1 MAERLLLLDGHS
13 LAYRAFYGLPA
24 ENFVTTSGQ
33 VTNAVYGFTSM
44 LLTTLEQFQPTHIA
58 VAFDVNRNTFRREQ
72 FPEYKANRAATP
84 PEFKGQTELV
94 TEVLDV
100 LGIRHAA
107 LEGYEADDI
116 IATLTSAASTQQAHI
131 SILTGDRDSMQLVSD
146 NVTVLYP
153 TKGVRELSRMTPAA
167 VLEKFGVR
175 PDQYAD
181 LAALRGDSSDNLPS
195 IPGVGDKTAASWLS
209 TYGDLNSLVMAAA
222 DIKGKV
228 GENLREHVHQVLL
241 NRRLT
246 QLVHDVPLN
255 ASVDDLHRH
264 LGQRDQIN
272 AIFDRLGF
280 KQLRQRHRRALHHL
294 VHVESA
300 ERMLDLEQRQISQRF
315 QHETISRSGSR
326 GLRCSCSAPGRW
338 PCSYAKRPVR
348 ASRPRPRDPCSAAAP
363 RESCAGS
370 APHRAAQSGSCAPD
384 ATNW

>member
-1 MAERLLLLDGHS
+1 
-13 LAYRAFYGLPA
+13 
-24 ENFVTTSGQ
+24 
-33 VTNAVYGFTSM
+33 
-44 LLTTLEQFQPTHIA
+44 
-58 VAFDVNRNTFRREQ
+58 
-72 FPEYKANRAATP
+72 
-84 PEFKGQTELV
+84 
-94 TEVLDV
+94 
-100 LGIRHAA
+100 
-107 LEGYEADDI
+107 
-116 IATLTSAASTQQAHI
+116 
-131 SILTGDRDSMQLVSD
+131 MQLVSD

-272 AIFDRLGF
+272 AIFDRLGY
-280 KQLRQRHRRALHHL
+280 KQLRQRAINAFVCAQTDRNSTRLSSSHVALSRMTS
-294 VHVESA
+294 SA
-300 ERMLDLEQRQISQRF
+300 
-315 QHETISRSGSR
+315 
-326 GLRCSCSAPGRW
+326 
-338 PCSYAKRPVR
+338 
-348 ASRPRPRDPCSAAAP
+348 
-363 RESCAGS
+363 
-370 APHRAAQSGSCAPD
+370 
-384 ATNW
+384 

>member
-1 MAERLLLLDGHS
+1 MTTATQAMGPDSRLLLVDGHS
-13 LAYRAFYGLPA
+13 LAYRAFYALPV
-24 ENFVTTSGQ
+24 ENFLSPDGQ
-33 VTNAVYGFTSM
+33 PTNAIHGFVSM
-44 LLTTLEQFQPTHIA
+44 LLQVVEAENPTHIA
-58 VAFDVNRNTFRREQ
+58 VAFDVSRETFRRAE
-72 FPEYKANRAATP
+72 FPDYKANRAKSP
-84 PEFKGQTELV
+84 PEFSPQV
-94 TEVLDV
+94 PIIREVLEAF
-100 LGIRHAA
+100 GIVNLAV
-107 LEGYEADDI
+107 EGFEADDI

-280 KQLRQRHRRALHHL
+280 KQLRQRAINAFVGAQTVIEPERSVPAGRMFDAVAWRPGHL
-294 VHVESA
+294 EDLLAAISVSETVGVAISTP
-300 ERMLDLEQRQISQRF
+300 RLDRKSTRLNSS
-315 QHETISRSGSR
+315 HT
-326 GLRCSCSAPGRW
+326 
-338 PCSYAKRPVR
+338 
-348 ASRPRPRDPCSAAAP
+348 
-363 RESCAGS
+363 
-370 APHRAAQSGSCAPD
+370 
-384 ATNW
+384 